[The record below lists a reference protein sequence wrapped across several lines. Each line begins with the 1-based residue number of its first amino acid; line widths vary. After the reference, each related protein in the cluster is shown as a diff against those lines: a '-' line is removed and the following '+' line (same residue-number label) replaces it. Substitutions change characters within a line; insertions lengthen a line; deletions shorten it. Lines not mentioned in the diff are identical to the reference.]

1 MKKIFAIVAFVSL
14 ALVFSCSGSSSSST
28 YKELNNEFRVGIN
41 YPCPINLLTESLF
54 EDEIYVYL
62 DGGNSSP
69 DFETGK
75 WSGNGPRMMF
85 VFERTDISSTNIPI
99 GTLTLGVGIKEIQYC
114 ENYNNDGEVYT
125 PIYNIKDGIL
135 KSTKS
140 GQNYIF
146 NFTGVDQN
154 DSVVMMNFTNP
165 VSYIFDWAN
174 EH

>member
-1 MKKIFAIVAFVSL
+1 MKKVFAIVALVSL
-14 ALVFSCSGSSSSST
+14 ALVFGCSDSSSNSDEV
-28 YKELNNEFRVGIN
+28 KNAFKVGN
-41 YPCPINLLTESLF
+41 KFSCPLKLLTESLF
-54 EDEIYVYL
+54 DDEIYVYL

-85 VFERTDISSTNIPI
+85 VFKRLTKANTDIPT
-99 GTLTLGVGIKEIQYC
+99 GTLTLGENISEIKYC

-125 PIYNIKDGIL
+125 PVYDFKDGIL

-140 GQNYIF
+140 GTNYIF

-154 DSVVMMNFTNP
+154 DSIVIMNFTNP
-165 VSYIFDWAN
+165 VSYVFDWAN